1 MTRKLSYEELLRKV
15 RKLERE
21 SAVHRKMKEALIES
35 DKRYEGLRQASFEG
49 IGIHENGVILE
60 ANQALAKMTGYK
72 ASDLIGMNV
81 TDIIAEEWH
90 DLVWRNIQSG
100 YEKSY
105 EVYGMR
111 KNGTTYPIEVRGKN
125 VVLRDRKVRVISFR
139 DITERKQAQELYKT
153 LAEKSQ
159 AGVYIIQDGIFRFL
173 NERAANFLGYRP
185 EELIGKRERKVI
197 HPEDWKLVVDNAV
210 NMLKGRKS
218 PPIEFKII
226 ARDGRVKWMME
237 SIASIPYGGKP
248 AILGNVMDITDLKRA
263 SDKLEEMEA
272 LEASILDAIPHAV
285 LGVVDRHVVFANNA
299 TESVLGWKPKEL
311 VEQSTR
317 MLYEKDDDY
326 DEIGKIFYEADGKR
340 FFIEQISCRKK
351 SGEII
356 ICRVNASR
364 IGESKK
370 EKKMVVVYEDITE
383 KVKMDEALHEERD
396 RAQQYLDIAGTMILA
411 IDQNGTVILIN
422 QRGAEILHYTHDEI
436 IGRDWFDTFVPKRIK
451 SEVKSIFFRL
461 IVGDLAPVEY
471 VENPILT
478 KDGKER
484 IISWQNSVIRDDGG
498 NIVGILSSG
507 EDITERKRAEEKL
520 FEYSEKLRLMSS
532 ELSLTEQRE
541 RQRIATELHDR
552 IGQSMA
558 VSKIK
563 LEELKRDLSETK
575 FKKSTDEII
584 EIMDQLIYD
593 TRSLTFELSPP
604 VLFILG
610 LGAAL
615 EWLAEQ
621 FQEKYDFTVTF
632 HQEGTGQKLDK
643 DIAFVLFRSTQE
655 LLMNSVKHSQADFV
669 SISMKKSG
677 GKIVINVRDNGIG
690 FDPKKIE
697 MQSSSTGGFGI
708 FSIRE
713 RLNYLGGQFRVE
725 SKPGRGSNISMI
737 VPMKIQKRKRKR
749 TLL

>member
-1 MTRKLSYEELLRKV
+1 MSRKLSYEELLQKV

-21 SAVHRKMKEALIES
+21 SAAHQKTKEALNES
-35 DKRYEGLRQASFEG
+35 NRRYEGLRQASFEG
-49 IGIHENGVILE
+49 IGIHENGIILE
-60 ANQALAKMTGYK
+60 VNQALAKMTGYD
-72 ASDLIGMNV
+72 ASDLIGMYV

-90 DLVWRNIQSG
+90 DLAWRNIRSG
-100 YEKSY
+100 YERSY
-105 EVYGMR
+105 EIYGLR

-125 VVLRDRKVRVISFR
+125 IVLRNRKMRVMSFR

-159 AGVYIIQDGIFRFL
+159 AGVYIIQDGIFKFL
-173 NERAANFLGYRP
+173 NERAANFVGYRP
-185 EELIGKRERKVI
+185 DELIGKRERKII
-197 HPEDWKLVVDNAV
+197 HPDDWKIVVENAV
-210 NMLKGRKS
+210 NMLKGKES
-218 PPIEFKII
+218 SPIEFRVI
-226 ARDGRVKWMME
+226 ARDGTVKWMME
-237 SIASIPYGGKP
+237 SITSIPYGGKP
-248 AILGNVMDITDLKRA
+248 AILGNVMDITDLKEA

-299 TESVLGWKPKEL
+299 TEAVLGWKPEE
-311 VEQSTR
+311 VIGRSTR
-317 MLYEKDDDY
+317 VFYEKDEDY
-326 DEIGKIFYEADGKR
+326 DEIGRIFYGAEEKR
-340 FFIEQISCRKK
+340 FFMEQISCRKK

-364 IGESKK
+364 IGESRE
-370 EKKMVVVYEDITE
+370 EKKVVAVYEDITE

-411 IDQNGTVILIN
+411 VDQNGTVMLIN
-422 QRGAEILHYTHDEI
+422 QRGAEILRYTHDEI
-436 IGRDWFDTFVPKRIK
+436 VGRNWFDNFVPKRIK
-451 SEVKSIFFRL
+451 SDVKSIFFRL
-461 IVGDLAPVEY
+461 IAGDLAPVEY

-563 LEELKRDLSETK
+563 LEELKRDLSETG
-575 FKKSTDEII
+575 FKKSADEII

-610 LGAAL
+610 LEAAL

-621 FQEKYDFTVTF
+621 FQEKHGLRVSF
-632 HQEGTGQKLDK
+632 QKEGGSQKLDK

-655 LLMNSVKHSQADFV
+655 LLINIVKHSRADFV

-677 GKIVINVRDNGIG
+677 GKVQINVKDNGVG
-690 FDPKKIE
+690 FDPQKIE
-697 MQSSSTGGFGI
+697 MPANSKGGFGI

-725 SKPGRGSNISMI
+725 AKPGRGSNVTMV
-737 VPMKIQKRKRKR
+737 VPLNIRKRRRKR